1 MFINT
6 KKTSSPD
13 ASLPSDSSN
22 TPNFGRMN
30 PPRAFRSH
38 DGLGT
43 WICVS
48 KIFSQMVVVTS
59 GDESHGKT
67 QKKSPLN
74 KPQGMVYISSFGK
87 FPTPWPCFNSFQVCM
102 CPHQSQLLQLPPELE
117 TMTNLVFLSFLNIPM
132 EVQKVHMI
140 AHHKKIG

>member
-1 MFINT
+1 
-6 KKTSSPD
+6 
-13 ASLPSDSSN
+13 
-22 TPNFGRMN
+22 MN

-48 KIFSQMVVVTS
+48 KIFSQMVVVKS

-74 KPQGMVYISSFGK
+74 KPQGMVYISSFGQ
-87 FPTPWPCFNSFQVCM
+87 FPSHGHVLIPSRCFL

-117 TMTNLVFLSFLNIPM
+117 KMTNLDFVFFEYTYGGEESAHDGTI
-132 EVQKVHMI
+132 QKIRVKFSKTKN
-140 AHHKKIG
+140 KKKPRNP